1 MIKQTWNISDEEK
14 YRILSIHETAT
25 KKLYLIKEQNA
36 QRFDYSM
43 TKNDGFN
50 EQTSGK
56 ALYFVKNGDTF
67 DVWYE
72 NQDGE
77 ILSSDTKLPTR
88 DELGIIY
95 NQSEKSFLPNS
106 AAQLGRKIAKT
117 INTNQ
122 EMSDKGIDALPITVM
137 FTDTDGIPKK
147 GYLQYTQYPLDILK
161 GKQIPL
167 EDNAEITGKDYF
179 IYKKPNNQ
187 DKYGKGLITAITIKR
202 VSTKA

>member
-43 TKNDGFN
+43 IKNDGFN

-56 ALYFVKNGDTF
+56 ALYFVKNGETF

-122 EMSDKGIDALPITVM
+122 EMADKGIDALPITVM

-147 GYLQYTQYPLDILK
+147 GYLQYTQYPLDTLK

-167 EDNAEITGKDYF
+167 GDNAEITGKDYF

-187 DKYGKGLITAITIKR
+187 DRYGKGLITAITIKG
-202 VSTKA
+202 VSKKI